1 MSTPSVDGPPLL
13 GGGARRLFFAGKGG
27 VGKTTLAV
35 AGAVAA
41 AAGGQ
46 RTLLVTTD
54 PAAHI
59 GAVLECPV
67 GDEPA
72 PVRGV
77 DGLWAARI
85 DPRHETERYKGQVL
99 AEARRRYTPDT
110 VERMA
115 EELDSPCT
123 EEIAVFRRFLAY
135 LLTDDYPVVVFDTAP
150 TGHTLRLLELPL
162 SYSDQLAVKAHGS
175 AESGGADQREAARLH
190 QALALLRDPSRTL
203 FSFVVYPEAT
213 PLAEAERAAGDLR
226 RMGMQTALVLVNQ
239 VLPEEVCTHPFFR
252 KRFEMQQRYLR
263 EVPSRFPGAVVRA
276 VPLQERDVIGLHSV
290 RRMAETVFGRQP
302 AESGAMRCHGVT
314 AVRGPGANLR
324 MEGIGRGQDRGG
336 GAVWQ

>member
-1 MSTPSVDGPPLL
+1 MSTPSIDRPPLF
-13 GGGARRLFFAGKGG
+13 GSRRLFFAGKGG

-35 AGAVAA
+35 AAAVAA
-41 AAGGQ
+41 ASGGQ

-67 GDEPA
+67 GDEPG
-72 PVRGV
+72 PVPGV

-85 DPRHETERYKGQVL
+85 DPRHQTERYKEQVL
-99 AEARRRYTPDT
+99 AEARGRYTPET

-150 TGHTLRLLELPL
+150 TGHTLRLLGLPL
-162 SYSDQLAVKAHGS
+162 SYSQQLAVKSQGS
-175 AESGGADQREAARLH
+175 EESAAVDREEAARLQ
-190 QALALLRDPSRTL
+190 QALALLRDPSRTA

-226 RMGMQTALVLVNQ
+226 GIGLQTALVVVNQ
-239 VLPEEVCTHPFFR
+239 VLPEDACIHPLFR
-252 KRFEMQQRYLR
+252 KRFAMQQRYLG
-263 EVPSRFPGAVVRA
+263 EIPSRFPGAEVRSA
-276 VPLQERDVIGLHSV
+276 PLQARDVIGLESV
-290 RRMAETVFGRQP
+290 RHMVEEVFGRQP
-302 AESGAMRCHGVT
+302 AVSGA
-314 AVRGPGANLR
+314 
-324 MEGIGRGQDRGG
+324 GG
-336 GAVWQ
+336 

>member
-1 MSTPSVDGPPLL
+1 MSTPSADRPSLL
-13 GGGARRLFFAGKGG
+13 GAGARRLFFAGKGG

-35 AGAVAA
+35 AAAVSSASS
-41 AAGGQ
+41 GR

-59 GAVLECPV
+59 GSVLECPV
-67 GDEPA
+67 GDEPGPA
-72 PVRGV
+72 PGV

-85 DPRHETERYKGQVL
+85 DPRHETDRYKEQVL
-99 AEARRRYTPDT
+99 AEARGRYAPET

-123 EEIAVFRRFLAY
+123 EEIAVFRRFLTY

-162 SYSDQLAVKAHGS
+162 SYSEQLAVQAHGS
-175 AESGGADQREAARLH
+175 AESAEVDRREAARFQ
-190 QALALLRDPSRTL
+190 QALALLRDPARTL

-213 PLAEAERAAGDLR
+213 PLVEAERAAADLR
-226 RMGMQTALVLVNQ
+226 AIGLQTGLVVVNQ
-239 VLPEEVCTHPFFR
+239 VLPEEVCVHPLFR

-263 EVPSRFPGAVVRA
+263 EIPSRFPDAEVRTA
-276 VPLQERDVIGLHSV
+276 PLQEREVIGLDAV
-290 RRMAETVFGRQP
+290 RRLAAVVFTRET
-302 AESGAMRCHGVT
+302 AASGA
-314 AVRGPGANLR
+314 
-324 MEGIGRGQDRGG
+324 GI
-336 GAVWQ
+336 

>member
-1 MSTPSVDGPPLL
+1 MSTPSVDRPSLFGD
-13 GGGARRLFFAGKGG
+13 GARRLFFAGKGG

-35 AGAVAA
+35 AAAVAA
-41 AAGGQ
+41 AAGGR

-67 GDEPA
+67 GDEPE
-72 PVRGV
+72 PVPGV

-85 DPRHETERYKGQVL
+85 DPRHETERYKEQVL
-99 AEARRRYTPDT
+99 AEARGRYTPDT

-123 EEIAVFRRFLAY
+123 EEIAVFRRFLTY

-162 SYSDQLAVKAHGS
+162 SYIEQLAGKAHGS
-175 AESGGADQREAARLH
+175 AESADVDRQEAARFQ
-190 QALALLRDPSRTL
+190 QALALLRDPAQTL
-203 FSFVVYPEAT
+203 FSFVVYPEAM
-213 PLAEAERAAGDLR
+213 PLAEAERAAADLR
-226 RMGMQTALVLVNQ
+226 AIGLQTGLVVVNQ
-239 VLPEEVCTHPFFR
+239 VLPQEVCVHPLFR

-263 EVPSRFPGAVVRA
+263 EIPSRFPGAEVRIA
-276 VPLQERDVIGLHSV
+276 PLHEREVIGLDAV
-290 RRMAETVFGRQP
+290 WRLAETVFGRQP
-302 AESGAMRCHGVT
+302 PASRA
-314 AVRGPGANLR
+314 
-324 MEGIGRGQDRGG
+324 GI
-336 GAVWQ
+336 